1 MQSVK
6 SSHSKYQMYLEV
18 QRKLNENEEKLLL
31 EKEKEVVL
39 MKEIGQRNFAKK
51 ISKFTEF
58 TKEYMHQVR
67 KYSKGC
73 KCWLAKVLKGNI
85 KGENVVNSHT
95 IIQISLD
102 CKRVLESTLWN
113 LESKKRKLRVSR
125 SH

>member
-51 ISKFTEF
+51 INKFTEF
-58 TKEYMHQVR
+58 TKECMHQ
-67 KYSKGC
+67 
-73 KCWLAKVLKGNI
+73 L
-85 KGENVVNSHT
+85 ENTQKDANV
-95 IIQISLD
+95 D
-102 CKRVLESTLWN
+102 
-113 LESKKRKLRVSR
+113 
-125 SH
+125 